1 VEIRR
6 NDWAAPEPVTGWNFA
21 SLTLWSANA
30 LASALAFA
38 SKNVFEVATAFGEKG
53 GSDTL
58 GRWTNLGPRLGLH
71 QRASP
76 GDGFFSELF
85 LANKV

>member
-1 VEIRR
+1 MEFCFVNSVVSQCACKRIGVRQQ
-6 NDWAAPEPVTGWNFA
+6 
-21 SLTLWSANA
+21 
-30 LASALAFA
+30 
-38 SKNVFEVATAFGEKG
+38 KNVFEVATAFGKKG

-58 GRWTNLGPRLGLH
+58 GRWTNFGPRLGLR